1 MITKIIYNYLDYI
14 HKTKLSDKFETIF
27 DILNEMRSIRYIE
40 NQNNKVFITES
51 IGKQID
57 ICDAF
62 EVKIPE
68 GCAPA
73 QARTTKQVAPS
84 FPQGAAS
91 DELLRGENEPKL
103 REPFRHAAER
113 PAPAP
118 ARPGFL
124 ADAAAGR
131 RCPLLTCIGKMAH

>member
-1 MITKIIYNYLDYI
+1 MFSGGNKTGRTFILFITKIIYNYLDYI

-40 NQNNKVFITES
+40 DQNNKVFITEF

-73 QARTTKQVAPS
+73 QARTTQSSK
-84 FPQGAAS
+84 
-91 DELLRGENEPKL
+91 
-103 REPFRHAAER
+103 
-113 PAPAP
+113 
-118 ARPGFL
+118 
-124 ADAAAGR
+124 
-131 RCPLLTCIGKMAH
+131 